1 VRRAPKLFIWGA
13 ASLVATPVVL
23 LAGLIA
29 VANTDPGRRL
39 VERVTVG
46 LSAGRVVV
54 SGLAGAFPSDLRA
67 ATLELRDARGP
78 WLTATDVTLSSSPSQ
93 LIWRHA
99 QVALLHAGHILV
111 ARAPASPASRQ
122 SDSPPFVR
130 RVDVERI
137 EITQLEIGPAL
148 AGAAAVLELHGRIHI
163 GVAGEARA
171 TLSARRLDG
180 PGTYEFAGDINA
192 EGVSALLDAHEPADG
207 PLANLAG
214 LPGLGAWSLQLRIA
228 GPRAAETAHLALA
241 AGPLHGTVDGTVNW
255 TGGVADLEVTVGAP
269 SMALRTNL
277 SWEGLSIQGHY
288 HGAFTAPAVTA
299 QLRVTG
305 AQIGG
310 VRFRGLGAR
319 IRGDA
324 GTATLTATLE
334 GLRVPG
340 PNPAVLESSPLELRM
355 DATLGDSER
364 PVTFSL
370 SHPLISVRGRATTA
384 DRPSVTFAA
393 TLPSLAPFAAVM
405 GMDLRGQCTVS
416 ANLSSSG
423 GDFQATVNGTMSGVG
438 GSAVLARLVE
448 PAATFDM
455 SVTRRGTTLTVDH
468 ARLDGGALRASLVGA
483 DRDGVLDLRWRLDL
497 PKLAALAPTLAG
509 FALAHGDIR
518 GERGNYG
525 GSGDV
530 KADVAVHGS
539 RPGSVEIA
547 MRARGLPRDPAVTLE
562 AHGTLDESPLRLGAV
577 IDHETGGG
585 THAVIQ
591 RAEWKSAIGS
601 GDLTFPAGSLPAR
614 GRLSLLIPH
623 LEDLQRITGEPLQGS
638 VTSSVDL
645 LSYSGHSRA
654 EFRLEALRAGVPDA
668 QVGHL
673 VVAGHVDEPAGDP
686 VIALQA
692 VGDGIVTPT
701 LSGNARLEVV
711 GPTQGLTL
719 KLSSQWHTDG
729 AETAD
734 VSSAATLDLT
744 NQRLGVATMEAKY
757 RGQTA
762 RLLAP
767 TNVSFRDGVSFDAI
781 RVGVQ
786 TAVLEVA
793 GTLSPTLDVTTS
805 IKNAPLTLLT
815 PFVPDWQAEG
825 MVTADARLGGTLAAP
840 EGTVHVS
847 ATGLRLRRGP
857 GRAVPLTDVV
867 GTAVLHGDAAT
878 VDLHVHADT
887 AADLHLVGQ
896 VPLRYGQSFAMHANG
911 QMALATAN
919 PLLEP
924 NGRRVRGQ
932 ATIEATFAGTAAAP
946 QLTGTIVI
954 DHGEFQDFARGMHL
968 SEISATLQATDRSV
982 RVTRFLAHA
991 GSGTVSAEGTIGLF
1005 EPTLPVDLRLTAVN
1019 AKPLSSDL
1027 LTAQGDA
1034 TLTVRGEANGQLE
1047 AIGRIHVDHADI
1059 NIPNA
1064 LPRAV
1069 AVLDVRRP
1077 GAKPAPPPNRTA
1089 TVIRLDL
1096 AVDAPRAV
1104 FVRGRGLDAELGGNL
1119 HVSGTTE
1126 TPQVSGGF
1134 DMRRGTFAL
1143 AGASLKFSRGKVSF
1157 NGAGVK
1163 HTLDPTLDFVADTIS
1178 ADVTATLT
1186 VAGYAS
1192 APTVVLTSTPELPQ
1206 DEILARLLFGVSAKQ
1221 LTPLQLLRIGAALAS
1236 ISGSGNRAADPL
1248 SAIQKRLG
1256 LDRLV
1261 VGGGGGPEGNAATV
1275 EAGRYATERVYV
1287 GAAQSTAGTTKLQV
1301 QVDLTKHLKLQTVVG
1316 SGSAA
1321 AQGTTPQNDP
1331 GNTVGLTYQI
1341 DF

>member
-13 ASLVATPVVL
+13 ALLVTTLVVL

-39 VERVTVG
+39 VERVIAR
-46 LSAGRVVV
+46 LSAGRVVI

-78 WLTATDVTLSSSPSQ
+78 WLTATDVALSSSPSQ
-93 LIWRHA
+93 LIRRHA
-99 QVALLHAGHILV
+99 QVALLRAGHILV
-111 ARAPASPASRQ
+111 ARAPAS
-122 SDSPPFVR
+122 SDSRPGDSSPFVR
-130 RVDVERI
+130 RLDLERL

-148 AGAAAVLELHGRIHI
+148 AGADAVLELHGRIHV
-163 GVAGEARA
+163 GAPDEARA

-180 PGTYEFAGDINA
+180 PGTYEFAGHMNA

-228 GPRAAETAHLALA
+228 GPRAAQTAHLAVA

-255 TGGVADLEVTVGAP
+255 TGGVADLEVTVAAP
-269 SMALRTNL
+269 SMALRTDL
-277 SWEGLSIQGHY
+277 SWEGLSLQGRY

-305 AQIGG
+305 AQLGG
-310 VRFRGLGAR
+310 VRFRSLGAR

-340 PNPAVLESSPLELRM
+340 PKPAVLESSPLELRM
-355 DATLGDSER
+355 DAALGDSER

-384 DRPSVTFAA
+384 DRPSATFAA
-393 TLPSLAPFAAVM
+393 TVPSLAPLAAVM

-416 ANLSSSG
+416 ANLLSSG
-423 GDFQATVNGTMSGVG
+423 GDFQATVTGTMSGVG

-448 PAATFDM
+448 PTATFDM

-468 ARLDGGALRASLVGA
+468 ARLDGGALRASLVGT

-509 FALAHGDIR
+509 SGLAHGDIR
-518 GERGNYG
+518 GERGSFG
-525 GSGDV
+525 GSGDL
-530 KADVAVHGS
+530 KADIAVHGS

-562 AHGTLDESPLRLGAV
+562 AHGTLDESPLHLGAV
-577 IDHETGGG
+577 IEHETGGG
-585 THAVIQ
+585 THAVIE

-623 LEDLQRITGEPLQGS
+623 LEDLQRITGKPLQGS
-638 VTSSVDL
+638 VTGSVDL
-645 LSYSGHSRA
+645 SSYSGHSRA
-654 EFRLEALRAGVPDA
+654 ELRLEALRAGVPDA
-668 QVGHL
+668 QVGRL

-692 VGDGIVTPT
+692 VADGIVTPT
-701 LSGNARLEVV
+701 LSGNAHLDVM

-734 VSSAATLDLT
+734 VNSAATLDLT
-744 NQRLGVATMEAKY
+744 NQRLGVTNMEAKY

-815 PFVPDWQAEG
+815 PFVPDWQADG

-857 GRAVPLTDVV
+857 GRPLTDVV
-867 GTAVLHGDAAT
+867 GSAVLHGDSAA

-896 VPLRYGQSFAMHANG
+896 VPLRHGQSFAMHANG
-911 QMALATAN
+911 QLALATAN

-932 ATIEATFAGTAAAP
+932 ATIEATLAGTAAAP

-954 DHGEFQDFARGMHL
+954 DHGEFEDFARGMHL

-1047 AIGRIHVDHADI
+1047 ASGRIHVDHADI

-1077 GAKPAPPPNRTA
+1077 GAKPASPPNRTA

-1096 AVDAPRAV
+1096 VVDAPRAV

-1119 HVSGTTE
+1119 HVSGNSE

-1143 AGASLKFSRGKVSF
+1143 AGASLKFSSGKVSF

-1163 HTLDPTLDFVADTIS
+1163 HTLDPTLDFVADTVS

-1236 ISGSGNRAADPL
+1236 VGGSGSRAADPL
-1248 SAIQKRLG
+1248 TAIQKRLG

-1261 VGGGGGPEGNAATV
+1261 VGGGSGPEGNAATV

-1301 QVDLTKHLKLQTVVG
+1301 QVDLTKHLKLQTAVG
-1316 SGSAA
+1316 NGSAA